1 MVVKIISKGNSIVE
15 KPITPNVGKIK
26 VVKKEPTQKQ
36 KNVIKIVKESMGVK
50 GGKSKASILR
60 EAGYSEKVAGNPDRV
75 FDSPVITQAINPVV
89 GKMRDIRTKVLD
101 ALQQKEMTKQSA
113 YNLVLIS
120 SILTKDSEL
129 LDGRPTDRTEYE
141 LPAEEKARLD
151 KILKMNS

>member
-1 MVVKIISKGNSIVE
+1 MVVKIISQGNSIVE

-26 VVKKEPTQKQ
+26 VVKKYKKREPSLRAQKA
-36 KNVIKIVKESMGVK
+36 IKILVENGGNKGDALRKAGFSEAVVKTP
-50 GGKSKASILR
+50 
-60 EAGYSEKVAGNPDRV
+60 EKVFGQEPVKDVLNP
-75 FDSPVITQAINPVV
+75 IVV
-89 GKMRDIRTKVLD
+89 KMRGIRTKVLD
-101 ALQQKEMTKQSA
+101 ALDKKPFEKQSA